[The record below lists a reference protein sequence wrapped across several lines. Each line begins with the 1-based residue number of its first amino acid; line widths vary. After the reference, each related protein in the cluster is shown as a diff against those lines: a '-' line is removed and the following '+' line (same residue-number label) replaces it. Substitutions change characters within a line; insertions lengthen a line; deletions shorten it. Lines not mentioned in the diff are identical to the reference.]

1 MGVISVKRVV
11 LAGVLLALLLA
22 TAAAAHAV
30 QARLDV
36 DKTWLGPTDDL
47 VATVTIT
54 NDTLKPIFVPKW
66 QVPGQLLE
74 EDLFEITQDGHS
86 APYVGRLV
94 KRPAPKA
101 ADYIRLAPGQSI
113 QGRTELSRHYDL
125 LDGGE
130 YLIAYRMNLGA
141 GLISE
146 LRRPVDVVRSE
157 IVAVWR
163 DAPVRVKNDSA
174 IDVVFGATVTTI
186 GCGGSD
192 DVTNAINA
200 AKNYATGAKNYM
212 QTHTA
217 STVGPRYTTWFG
229 SPTTTN
235 VSTVTNHYV
244 KIEDAF
250 LNKAVTIDCTCTD
263 SYYAYVYKNAPYTIH
278 VCNAYR
284 SAPVTGT
291 DSKGGTLIHEM
302 SHFTVVADTDD
313 WAYGQTAC
321 KKLASK
327 PSKAIDNADS
337 HEYFAEN
344 TPSQN

>member
-1 MGVISVKRVV
+1 MRRSTFAAAI
-11 LAGVLLALLLA
+11 LALT

-47 VATVTIT
+47 VAKVTIT
-54 NDTLKPIFVPKW
+54 NNTQEAVFVPKW
-66 QVPGQLLE
+66 QVPGQVLE
-74 EDLFEITQDGHS
+74 ADLFEVTQDGRP

-94 KRPAPKA
+94 KRPALGPS
-101 ADYIRLAPGQSI
+101 DFYRLAPGKSI
-113 QGRTELSRHYDL
+113 QGKTELSRNYDL

-130 YLIAYRMNLGA
+130 YLISFRVDLAA
-141 GLISE
+141 GQPSAVRGPADE
-146 LRRPVDVVRSE
+146 VRSE
-157 IVAVWR
+157 AVAVWR
-163 DAPVRVKNDSA
+163 DAPVRPRVDWNA
-174 IDVVFGATVTTI
+174 LNLLVGEATVTTV
-186 GCGGSD
+186 GCGASD
-192 DVTNAINA
+192 NVTNAINGSTSYST
-200 AKNYATGAKNYM
+200 NAKNYM
-212 QTHTA
+212 QTHTV

-229 SPTTTN
+229 SPTTAY
-235 VSTVTNHYV
+235 VSDVTNHFV

-250 LNKAVTIDCTCTD
+250 LNKPITIDCTCTE
-263 SYYAYVYKNAPYTIH
+263 SYYAYVYKNQPYTIH

-284 SAPVTGT
+284 SAPTTGT
-291 DSKGGTLIHEM
+291 DSKAGTLIHEM

-321 KKLASK
+321 KKLAK
-327 PSKAIDNADS
+327 RANKATDNADS